1 MNKFNHY
8 IKLRHDLR
16 EPTQIHYQ
24 AGASF
29 AIPGPTPIS
38 MLSGNLPLLTARVH
52 LIAGNCASVLEGS
65 SCGSTDSVR
74 IIRN

>member
-8 IKLRHDLR
+8 IELRHDLR

-38 MLSGNLPLLTARVH
+38 MLSGNLPLLMQGFT
-52 LIAGNCASVLEGS
+52 
-65 SCGSTDSVR
+65 
-74 IIRN
+74 